1 MQSYL
6 AECLVRINNN
16 SINKMDEGESM
27 EQDKM
32 LELLE
37 ELKRNSQKKLMY
49 QRISTVLILV
59 FVLAV
64 LALVPTAF
72 STLNSAKIALDHMD
86 TAITEMETTL
96 DSVEDL
102 ADDAG
107 TAITNAETAITS
119 AQTAL
124 EKIGE
129 IDIETLNQAIKDLS
143 DVVEPMSD
151 FFGMFKR

>member
-1 MQSYL
+1 
-6 AECLVRINNN
+6 
-16 SINKMDEGESM
+16 MDEGESM

-37 ELKRNSQKKLMY
+37 ELKKNGQKKLMY
-49 QRISTVLILV
+49 QRISTVFILL

-72 STLNSAKIALDHMD
+72 STLNSAKTALDHMD
-86 TAITEMETTL
+86 KAITEMETAL
-96 DSVEDL
+96 NSVEDL
-102 ADDAG
+102 ADDAE

-119 AQTAL
+119 AQTSL

-143 DVVEPMSD
+143 DVVEPMSE
-151 FFGMFKR
+151 FFGMFRR

>member
-1 MQSYL
+1 MSNHL
-6 AECLVRINNN
+6 IFDNWIIR
-16 SINKMDEGESM
+16 ESM

-86 TAITEMETTL
+86 TAITEMETAL